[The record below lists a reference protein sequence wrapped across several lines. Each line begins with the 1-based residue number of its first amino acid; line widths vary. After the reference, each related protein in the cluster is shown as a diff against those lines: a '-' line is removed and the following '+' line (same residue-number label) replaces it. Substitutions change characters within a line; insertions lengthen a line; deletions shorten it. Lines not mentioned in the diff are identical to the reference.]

1 MARKRPCER
10 VVCALRAEEAKA
22 ARSAERCV
30 LRRQRHGRRNE
41 EHGTLLA
48 LTERWLAVGAQL
60 GELDGKRSQLE
71 AIHARKRVTKAAPP
85 GLADAAPL
93 PSPVVPRS
101 LAPLPRPR
109 YPVRAMSSVV
119 LADPKTSLVALRLP
133 RLRTGRAWP

>member
-22 ARSAERCV
+22 ARSGERCV

-71 AIHARKRVTKAAPP
+71 AIHARRRVTKAEMN
-85 GLADAAPL
+85 AARGRFIRL
-93 PSPVVPRS
+93 VSLVLGN

-109 YPVRAMSSVV
+109 YPVGAMSSVV
-119 LADPKTSLVALRLP
+119 LADPNTSLVALRLP
-133 RLRTGRAWP
+133 RLRTGRA